1 MFGTDYLSDD
11 GALPEP
17 VYLSLI
23 GLFSMSSTT
32 LGILLALKYNSDLP
46 FLLVRQFNRYFT
58 PVVEQLLQCIYKVCS
73 SNNAEDEQECD
84 NDLEPVQNID
94 EDNLELANDDDFAID
109 IANNDDA
116 APEPANEDEHVLEL
130 EVEPESNGDDALE
143 PIDNT
148 VSALKPE
155 PIYTIPHCYLIQ
167 KVKDISSSSSSSQS
181 DDP

>member
-46 FLLVRQFNRYFT
+46 FLLVRQFKRCCT

-73 SNNAEDEQECD
+73 SNNAEGEHECE
-84 NDLEPVQNID
+84 ND
-94 EDNLELANDDDFAID
+94 LELANDDDFAID

-155 PIYTIPHCYLIQ
+155 PIYTIPHCHLIQ